1 MARER
6 KTYTQKEGAGQDGA
20 RPNAHASELCGL
32 ASQPDSPHP
41 ALIALVKL
49 LARQAAR
56 EADLTQDC
64 DTLRKTD

>member
-1 MARER
+1 MARKR
-6 KTYTQKEGAGQDGA
+6 KTYTQKEGVRQGDV
-20 RPNAHASELCGL
+20 RPDAHASGPSGL

-49 LARQAAR
+49 MARQAAR

-64 DTLRKTD
+64 DTLPKTD

>member
-1 MARER
+1 MARKRE
-6 KTYTQKEGAGQDGA
+6 TYTQKEGVRQDGA
-20 RPNAHASELCGL
+20 RSHAHASEISGL

-56 EADLTQDC
+56 EAAAEQDR
-64 DTLRKTD
+64 DTIRKTD